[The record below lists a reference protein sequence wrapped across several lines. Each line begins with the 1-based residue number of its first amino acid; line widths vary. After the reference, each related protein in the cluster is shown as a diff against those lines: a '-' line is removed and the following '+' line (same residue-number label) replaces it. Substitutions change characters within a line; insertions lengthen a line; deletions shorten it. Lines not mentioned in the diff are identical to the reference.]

1 MFNPFAHQMVIQNCT
16 KFPLRAFFDHE
27 KDTKKACFLTEKVPF
42 CSLKTSTFLGY
53 FLDFCDCYLLSCFLE
68 GAGPGF
74 LAKKNGNL
82 RSLTVDGEVREAKA
96 KANPGWC

>member
-1 MFNPFAHQMVIQNCT
+1 M
-16 KFPLRAFFDHE
+16 
-27 KDTKKACFLTEKVPF
+27 
-42 CSLKTSTFLGY
+42 
-53 FLDFCDCYLLSCFLE
+53 FLE